1 MTQNELNRAVARATG
16 ESRGTIRDLGFTLV
30 TQETEPVTEPT
41 LAVDCPG
48 CGARLEVNSSDPSRG
63 HVECP
68 RCDAVYPYSDEEIY
82 VSDSPEPLLAA
93 CA

>member
-16 ESRGTIRDLGFTLV
+16 ESLGTIRDLGFTLV
-30 TQETEPVTEPT
+30 TQETKPATEPT

-48 CGARLEVNSSDPSRG
+48 CGARLDVHSSPSRN
-63 HVECP
+63 HIECP
-68 RCDAVYPYSDEEIY
+68 RCDAVYPYSNDEIY
-82 VSDSPEPLLAA
+82 VSDSPEPLLAV

>member
-16 ESRGTIRDLGFTLV
+16 ESRGTIREFGFSLAS
-30 TQETEPVTEPT
+30 QEPPPPTVPT

-48 CGARLEVNSSDPSRG
+48 CGAPLEIDSTEPARG
-63 HVECP
+63 LIECS
-68 RCDAVYPYSDEEIY
+68 RCDAFYPYADHEIY
-82 VSDSPEPLLAA
+82 VTDSPQTVLAA

>member
-16 ESRGTIRDLGFTLV
+16 ESHGTIRDLGFTLV
-30 TQETEPVTEPT
+30 TQETEPATEPT

-48 CGARLEVNSSDPSRG
+48 CGARLDVHSSPNRS
-63 HVECP
+63 HIECP
-68 RCDAVYPYSDEEIY
+68 RCDAVYPYSDEEMY
-82 VSDSPEPLLAA
+82 VSETAESLLAA

>member
-16 ESRGTIRDLGFTLV
+16 ESHGTIRDLGFTLV
-30 TQETEPVTEPT
+30 TEETEPATEPT

-48 CGARLEVNSSDPSRG
+48 CGARLEVHSCDPRRG
-63 HVECP
+63 QVECP
-68 RCDAVYPYSDEEIY
+68 RCDAVYPYSVQEIY
-82 VSDSPEPLLAA
+82 VSDTPGTPLAA

>member
-16 ESRGTIRDLGFTLV
+16 ESRGTIRGLGFTLV
-30 TQETEPVTEPT
+30 TQEAEPATEPT

-48 CGARLEVNSSDPSRG
+48 CGARLEVHSCEPNRG
-63 HVECP
+63 EVECP
-68 RCDAVYPYSDEEIY
+68 CCDAVYPYTDEEIY
-82 VSDSPEPLLAA
+82 VSDTADSLLAA

>member
-30 TQETEPVTEPT
+30 TQEAEPATEPT

-48 CGARLEVNSSDPSRG
+48 CGTRLEVHSCDPSRG
-63 HVECP
+63 EVECP
-68 RCDAVYPYSDEEIY
+68 CCDAFYPYSDEEIY
-82 VSDSPEPLLAA
+82 VSDTAESLLAA

>member
-30 TQETEPVTEPT
+30 TQEAEPATEPT

-48 CGARLEVNSSDPSRG
+48 CGARLEVHSCDSNRG
-63 HVECP
+63 EVECP
-68 RCDAVYPYSDEEIY
+68 CCDAVYPYSDEEIY
-82 VSDSPEPLLAA
+82 VSDTAESLLAA
-93 CA
+93 CG

>member
-30 TQETEPVTEPT
+30 TQEAEPATEPT

-48 CGARLEVNSSDPSRG
+48 CGARLELDPSEPG
-63 HVECP
+63 LVECL
-68 RCDAVYPYSDEEIY
+68 RCDAVYPYSDHEIY
-82 VSDSPEPLLAA
+82 VTDISESLLAA
-93 CA
+93 YA